1 MSTESITSPI
11 GDKIKKFL
19 YAMQVKGAQVCDG
32 IEITADHELYTSDG
46 TAVTSFVKDVEMVFG
61 ELAAGV
67 FTAKG
72 HDEITF
78 DADGDRSDGFRH
90 YLKLTRADGSVVYK
104 LARGIN
110 DLIMDDADASFVDNL
125 RDLTQQA
132 TDLQTAIQSA
142 IDANTV
148 VTNDD
153 VDRLETAF
161 DNYIDQLDTDLDY
174 VKDEFLRMANVRDVQ
189 ILTDIKSDLTEMV
202 ATAQNTFDSDVAHGE
217 FSVAGLAVFNEAV
230 FMKELDPNDTERAK
244 VSNWAI
250 SAKVHQDAD
259 ADDPE
264 GGKILSDS
272 IMYEAEIEERY
283 PYAAGP
289 HASSDSTPEN
299 EDDTKVPFLKITVQA
314 DSCSALGSDDLV
326 VINAY
331 YGGDMTAQDALP
343 SHSFNSL
350 SDAGFLY
357 NADPA
362 VAPVEST
369 FGTIAQ
375 AASSPLPDS
384 DDGDDKVQPMTR
396 HNDDD

>member
-1 MSTESITSPI
+1 MSTESIASPI

-19 YAMQVKGAQVCDG
+19 YAMQVKGAEVCDG
-32 IEITADHELYTSDG
+32 IEITADHELYISDG

-61 ELAAGV
+61 ELDGDD

-90 YLKLTRADGSVVYK
+90 YLKLTRADGSKVYK

-110 DLIMDDADASFVDNL
+110 DLIMDDDDASFVDNL

-132 TDLQTAIQSA
+132 TNLQTAIDSA
-142 IDANTV
+142 IAANTV

-174 VKDEFLRMANVRDVQ
+174 VRDEFLRMANARDVQ
-189 ILTDIKSDLTEMV
+189 ILADIKSDLSGMV
-202 ATAQNTFDSDVAHGE
+202 DTINSTFDSDVAHAE
-217 FSVAGLAVFNEAV
+217 FSVGGLALIGEAV
-230 FMKELDPNDTERAK
+230 VLKQLDPNDTERTK

-259 ADDPE
+259 AADAE
-264 GGKILSDS
+264 EGKILSDS
-272 IMYEAEIEERY
+272 LMYEAEIEQRY
-283 PYAAGP
+283 PYAPGGNVES
-289 HASSDSTPEN
+289 HDSIPEN
-299 EDDTKVPFLKITVQA
+299 EGDSKVPFLKITVEA
-314 DSCSALGSDDLV
+314 AACSALGASDLV

-331 YGGDMTAQDALP
+331 YGGDMTAQDQLP
-343 SHSFNSL
+343 A
-350 SDAGFLY
+350 SDFDDLLGASFLY

-362 VAPVEST
+362 GNPAEST
-369 FGTIAQ
+369 FGTIAR
-375 AASSPLPDS
+375 AESSPLPDS
-384 DDGDDKVQPMTR
+384 DDGGAKVQPMTR
-396 HNDDD
+396 HN